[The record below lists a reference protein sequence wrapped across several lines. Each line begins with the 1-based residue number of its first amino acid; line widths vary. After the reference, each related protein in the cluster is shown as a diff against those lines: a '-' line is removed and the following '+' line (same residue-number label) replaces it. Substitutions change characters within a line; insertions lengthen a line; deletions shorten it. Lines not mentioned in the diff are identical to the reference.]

1 MKFLLKSLVVLILSA
16 FVANVSLA
24 NDDSSATEFI
34 EKVFSPAINADHI
47 IGGSSVGTTK
57 KSVGNFLL
65 KDGLEISIGKGG
77 INVEKKPSFVIMFTQ
92 FLLKMTVAIWVT
104 MVILNGVLYII
115 KTQKGEHDKDTVTNL
130 IMVVV
135 GIVLALSSVLLV
147 RVMRSVSTTLLKEVV
162 TQHSISSQIQL
173 IGLGKEMIQ
182 FSS

>member
-1 MKFLLKSLVVLILSA
+1 
-16 FVANVSLA
+16 
-24 NDDSSATEFI
+24 
-34 EKVFSPAINADHI
+34 
-47 IGGSSVGTTK
+47 
-57 KSVGNFLL
+57 
-65 KDGLEISIGKGG
+65 
-77 INVEKKPSFVIMFTQ
+77 
-92 FLLKMTVAIWVT
+92 